1 MRCKRRRMKA
11 EYVVVKKEPES
22 GIFLELHK
30 SIMQEIFPFVVAF
43 VIGNHPSGSG
53 TFVSVGEYHGILTAR
68 HVADDLFAAPPDSLS
83 LCIENTAH
91 RLEIRLSQILHIPVG
106 IPKNENGELPDLSF
120 VQIVDKRLLRVI
132 ASKKAFYNLGA
143 HSDDFLSFIRFFRR
157 SWWFV
162 SGSPKEFSRAI
173 ISSTAEKLMSI
184 SIFVGDATF
193 ATNSQQDTSNL
204 DQVVVKVPIGGA
216 FPVDYDGMSGGGVW
230 LAPLMS
236 EAESPSA
243 SFKPELILAG
253 VIHSQLPP
261 KSQHRILH
269 ANGPRSVFQRVPEAL
284 RRHHESKQDLVIH
297 PM

>member
-1 MRCKRRRMKA
+1 MKA
-11 EYVVVKKEPES
+11 EYVVVKEVPAS
-22 GIFLELHK
+22 GISPELRE
-30 SIMQEIFPFVVAF
+30 SIVRDIYPFVVAF

-68 HVADDLFAAPPDSLS
+68 HVADDLFAAPPDNLS

-91 RLEIRLSQILHIPVG
+91 RLEIRKSQILHIPVG
-106 IPKNENGELPDLSF
+106 IPKNEDGELPDLSF

-143 HSDDFLSFIRFFRR
+143 HSDDFLSFIRYFRR
-157 SWWFV
+157 SWWSV
-162 SGSPKEFSRAI
+162 SGSPKAFSREI
-173 ISSTAEKLMSI
+173 TVSNGEKLMRI
-184 SIFVGDATF
+184 SIFVGEATYR
-193 ATNSQQDTSNL
+193 TNSQQDTSDL

-284 RRHHESKQDLVIH
+284 RRHHESKRGSVPTKRPVI
-297 PM
+297 